1 MLTSRGG
8 LLFFAI
14 ALWVNAEGDGT
25 LAHIAEKS
33 DDGEYGGGDHVA
45 LLRQQL
51 AEFKSK
57 TALKVASLERR
68 IRKAVMIQVA
78 QQKKDF
84 INSEPSSGGRRLLGA
99 EKKPL
104 SFGCEG
110 DIAGYITSF
119 GMSTGHNGMG
129 RAMEWGSKQESRL
142 REGAMERS
150 RENHLHRRLLG
161 KGSIAKHEAIR
172 TSHKARERGHKA
184 KHKAFEA
191 SQKAKALGHNLNH
204 RAAHCKGPG
213 CHPCTPKMCS
223 KRSCSSVCNRKP
235 RYCIRGVGCVTA
247 EYEMKNQIPV
257 DSAKEVRQ
265 LGWPINASHG
275 GVTRSLPLGNG
286 NSGLFPMANRLI
298 PSADGRCF
306 AKLSFSR
313 ITNQVPSTLHKRFVG
328 KAFGTMDVTAHILEA
343 SICNTRTKKCAFQ
356 KMLLACYKWQLGLGH
371 HTCTKPERYAVMQ

>member
-1 MLTSRGG
+1 MGKPGPKDVDSSVRTTVTAAG
-8 LLFFAI
+8 
-14 ALWVNAEGDGT
+14 
-25 LAHIAEKS
+25 S

-51 AEFKSK
+51 AELKSKTAEFKSK
-57 TALKVASLERR
+57 TALKVVSLERR

-119 GMSTGHNGMG
+119 GVSTGHNGMG

-161 KGSIAKHEAIR
+161 KGSIAKHKAIEA
-172 TSHKARERGHKA
+172 SHKARERGHKA

-191 SQKAKALGHNLNH
+191 SHKAKALGHKLNH

-213 CHPCTPKMCS
+213 CNPCTPQMCS

-247 EYEMKNQIPV
+247 EYEMKGPLAV

-265 LGWPINASHG
+265 LGWPINARRHG
-275 GVTRSLPLGNG
+275 GEPRSLSLGNG
-286 NSGLFPMANRLI
+286 NPGLFPMANRLI

-313 ITNQVPSTLHKRFVG
+313 ITNKVPSTLIKRLV
-328 KAFGTMDVTAHILEA
+328 ASMAVGTMDVTAHILEA

-356 KMLLACYKWQLGLGH
+356 KMLLACYKWQVGLGH
-371 HTCTKPERYAVMQ
+371 HACTKPERFAVMQ